1 MSRLLFV
8 GLIMLTISGC
18 ATQPGY
24 QWGQYEYNL
33 YNYYANP
40 AKSVELSEALFHDIS
55 SAEKNQR
62 VVPPGLYAEYGY
74 LMLES
79 GMPRKAA
86 FYFNK
91 EKELWPES
99 AHFMNTLYQAAVR
112 ANSHQHAGAK
122 Q

>member
-1 MSRLLFV
+1 MKKLLLI
-8 GLIMLTISGC
+8 GLSVALISGC

-24 QWGQYEYNL
+24 YWGQYEQSL
-33 YNYYANP
+33 YSYYANP
-40 AKSVELSEALFHDIS
+40 AKSAELSAALASDIS
-55 SAEKNQR
+55 YAEEIKR
-62 VVPPGLYAEYGY
+62 VPPGLYAEYGY

-99 AHFMNTLYQAAVR
+99 AQFMNTLLQAAIR
-112 ANSHQHAGAK
+112 ANSNQTAGTQK
-122 Q
+122 